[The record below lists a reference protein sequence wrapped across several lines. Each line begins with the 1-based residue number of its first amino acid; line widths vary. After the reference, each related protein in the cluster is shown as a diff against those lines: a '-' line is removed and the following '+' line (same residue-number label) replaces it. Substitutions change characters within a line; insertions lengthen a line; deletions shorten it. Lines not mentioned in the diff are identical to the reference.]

1 MRTFPGF
8 LLLGIATVVL
18 SLSGCNDNG
27 ALPSEIL
34 RFPLNTGSYWIYSI
48 VDIDSSGNP
57 LAGTEKIDSAVVKGS
72 TILDD
77 QEATQIEHYMQDTS
91 WIEYVRATADQYM
104 ALVDLGED
112 LLMRLDMPLTLWVTI
127 ADYAQSQWT
136 VFDTTLQDFKVPLSQ
151 LDTVTLSG
159 TIQITGQRLRTEN
172 LMIAGTSYNATV
184 FEIRRIIDLQAQFS
198 LNGFPVTGTIALQAP
213 ILFWF
218 VDGIGLVR
226 RESATTTLT
235 LQTPMATLPL
245 GTIQGSRSTLLRYAI
260 MQQ

>member
-1 MRTFPGF
+1 MRSFPGF

-18 SLSGCNDNG
+18 NLPGCNDNG

-34 RFPLNTGSYWIYSI
+34 RFPLSTGSYWIYSI

-72 TILDD
+72 AILEG
-77 QEATQIEHYMQDTS
+77 QEAIQIEHHMQDTVG
-91 WIEYVRATADQYM
+91 IEYVRTTADQYM
-104 ALVDLGED
+104 VLIDLGKD
-112 LLMRLDMPLTLWVTI
+112 LPMTLGMPLTLWVTI
-127 ADYAQSQWT
+127 ADYERSQWT
-136 VFDTTLQDFKVPLSQ
+136 VFDTTLQDFKVPLPQ

-172 LMIAGTSYNATV
+172 LTIAGTAYNATV
-184 FEIRRIIDLQAQFS
+184 FEIRRAVNLQAQFS

-218 VDGIGLVR
+218 VDGIGLVQS
-226 RESATTTLT
+226 ESATATLT
-235 LQTPMATLPL
+235 LQTPLVTLPL